1 MIKDRFAKEY
11 KDFAFIE
18 FYSIEEA
25 MEVIRIFSLNPLK
38 LQGKDLVIDFSK
50 IKPFEEANSSFE
62 FQVSYLLVKT
72 QPRTTIQTT
81 SVRTFL
87 VRLLRN

>member
-25 MEVIRIFSLNPLK
+25 IEVIRMFSLNPLK

-50 IKPFEEANSSFE
+50 IKPFEEPNSSFE
-62 FQVSYLLVKT
+62 FQVNHNKLK
-72 QPRTTIQTT
+72 I
-81 SVRTFL
+81 
-87 VRLLRN
+87 